1 MSNSLRR
8 GASGSRWSS
17 SSANARSLTR
27 SLASAAARS
36 SASTHHA
43 ERPRRLRS
51 GPRAARESR
60 EQSAPRVGL
69 AVAMPAAAFVVVVRV
84 LLLLKSIRRRA
95 AAHTVRVH
103 RTAVAL
109 IQRPC
114 DQDAGGAN
122 RGEIP
127 SGFQRISA
135 QTAPDFGC
143 VLSTTLTT
151 HAPARRP
158 SSKAHFLRG
167 RASGAQ
173 RRGRGRRGE
182 NAWNELVD
190 MVSPSSQAPFLC
202 RRSGR
207 PRRHDSRRSYQPRR
221 LRTFSAFAEL
231 GRVACCV
238 LVD

>member
-17 SSANARSLTR
+17 SSANARSLTC

-36 SASTHHA
+36 SASTHRA
-43 ERPRRLRS
+43 ERPGRLRS

-103 RTAVAL
+103 RTAGAL
-109 IQRPC
+109 IHSSNGPVTKML
-114 DQDAGGAN
+114 AGPTGV
-122 RGEIP
+122 RFRVDF
-127 SGFQRISA
+127 SGFQRKQL
-135 QTAPDFGC
+135 QTSGACSQRLCPP
-143 VLSTTLTT
+143 T
-151 HAPARRP
+151 HRLVVPPARP
-158 SSKAHFLRG
+158 TIFGSA
-167 RASGAQ
+167 
-173 RRGRGRRGE
+173 GRRAGRSARVTAR

-231 GRVACCV
+231 GRVAC
-238 LVD
+238 